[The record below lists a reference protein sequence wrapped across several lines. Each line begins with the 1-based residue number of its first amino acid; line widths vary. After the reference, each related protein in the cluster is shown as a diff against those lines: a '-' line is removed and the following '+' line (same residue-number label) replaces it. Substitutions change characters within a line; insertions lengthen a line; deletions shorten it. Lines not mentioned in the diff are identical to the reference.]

1 MKISN
6 ESLCEFTKKKTV
18 PVMTVQPFLPGV
30 VLESTVSE
38 EFIKE
43 VKDFLREATPSQL
56 EGLCL
61 FQVAKFAGIPYH
73 QSLPKPPAPSRKYVL
88 QHFECGDLK
97 IGLWCR
103 LNYSSLPS
111 FVGAMLTLSSF
122 SPTLDVDGARVKLE
136 RQSLFQTSKPFEGT
150 LEALA
155 NVVVERYKPCIRHS
169 WRSLLNNSNAV
180 LGGLFSRHLWNPRQ
194 ATKTTSLPPV
204 LCVWNGV
211 VTLRSEVSKTD
222 MVQVGTFLES
232 KFRRKFG
239 GIFPR
244 KFGECFQVGLES
256 CFNKTSPVLMW
267 SCFW

>member
-1 MKISN
+1 M
-6 ESLCEFTKKKTV
+6 
-18 PVMTVQPFLPGV
+18 QPFFPGV

-136 RQSLFQTSKPFEGT
+136 RQCLFQTSKPFEGT

-194 ATKTTSLPPV
+194 ATKTTSLPAV

-222 MVQVGTFLES
+222 MVQVGNFLFS
-232 KFRRKFG
+232 KQ
-239 GIFPR
+239 I
-244 KFGECFQVGLES
+244 CLIQVGIKSFPSVDVRSSKVWNPQIKPLGPGDL
-256 CFNKTSPVLMW
+256 CH
-267 SCFW
+267 

>member
-1 MKISN
+1 M
-6 ESLCEFTKKKTV
+6 
-18 PVMTVQPFLPGV
+18 

-136 RQSLFQTSKPFEGT
+136 RQSLFKTSKPFEGT

-222 MVQVGTFLES
+222 MVQVGIFWKVS
-232 KFRRKFG
+232 KEIWGNFSKEIW
-239 GIFPR
+239 GIFPSW
-244 KFGECFQVGLES
+244 VES